1 MLNIEDWL
9 KLWHIPGIGP
19 KTFSYLLGKFSSP
32 STLFRAKYPE
42 LIDRGIPNKVAKA
55 IVSNHSNNY
64 LEDIR
69 WLNSSPK
76 NHIVL
81 LPQKTYPSLLR
92 QIYLPPPILYA
103 TGNLALLNTPACIAM
118 VGGRKASSLGKS
130 LAHKLSSQLASS
142 NISVV
147 SGLARGI
154 DKQAHQGALSS
165 THGNTIAVLANGL
178 DNIYPREHRVLSRNI
193 ATKGLLLSEFS
204 PGTKPLPQHFP
215 RRNRI
220 ISGLCHGTIVIEAA
234 AKSGS
239 LITARYALEQGR
251 EVFAV
256 PGPINNPL
264 NQGCHDL
271 IQQGAKLTTCIEDIF
286 SELPLLAAT
295 NTTSVPSCTEIHQP
309 PTSVAMK
316 LLDYLEYTPMTI
328 ELIIEKSGLT
338 PEQVSSMLTELEI
351 GGRVTSDA
359 FGHYIRA

>member
-1 MLNIEDWL
+1 MIETEDWL

-19 KTFSYLLGKFSSP
+19 KTFSYLLSKFSSP
-32 STLFRAKYPE
+32 GVILDTAYSELVEQGVPE
-42 LIDRGIPNKVAKA
+42 KVANA
-55 IVSNHSNNY
+55 ITNHRSNSY

-69 WLNSSPK
+69 WLNSNPK

-81 LPQKTYPSLLR
+81 ISQPAYPNLLR

-103 TGNLALLNTPACIAM
+103 SGNLALLNTPASIAI

-130 LAHKLSSQLASS
+130 LAYNFSSQLASS
-142 NISVV
+142 NISIV

-154 DKQAHQGALSS
+154 DKKAHQGALSS
-165 THGNTIAVLANGL
+165 NLASTIAVLGNGL
-178 DNIYPREHRVLSRNI
+178 DTIYPHEHRTLVADIESR
-193 ATKGLLLSEFS
+193 GLLLSEFS
-204 PGTKPLPQHFP
+204 IGVKPLPQHFP

-220 ISGLCHGTIVIEAA
+220 ISGLCHGTVVIEAA
-234 AKSGS
+234 VKSGS

-264 NQGCHDL
+264 NGGCHDL

-286 SELPLLAAT
+286 SELPTLSPSIAVNSSCTINHQLLSNESKKLLA
-295 NTTSVPSCTEIHQP
+295 C
-309 PTSVAMK
+309 
-316 LLDYLEYTPMTI
+316 LEYTPIAI
-328 ELIIEKSGLT
+328 ESLIEKSGLT

>member
-1 MLNIEDWL
+1 MTELESWL

-19 KTFSYLLGKFSSP
+19 KTFNYLLKVFSSP
-32 STLFRAKYPE
+32 SVIFNTNYQELLNKGVPE
-42 LIDRGIPNKVAKA
+42 RVAKA
-55 IVSNHSNNY
+55 IINDHSNSY

-69 WLNSSPK
+69 WLNSSPA
-76 NHIVL
+76 NHIIL
-81 LPQKTYPSLLR
+81 ASQLAYPGLLR
-92 QIYLPPPILYA
+92 EIYLPPPVLYA
-103 TGNLALLNTPACIAM
+103 SGNIELLNKTACIA
-118 VGGRKASSLGKS
+118 VIGGRKASSLGKS
-130 LAHKLSSQLASS
+130 LSNRFASQLASL
-142 NISVV
+142 NISIV

-154 DKQAHQGALSS
+154 DKQAHQGALSVD
-165 THGNTIAVLANGL
+165 HGNTIAVLANGL
-178 DNIYPREHRVLSRNI
+178 DSIYPREHSFLAREIISR
-193 ATKGLLLSEFS
+193 GLLLSEFPS
-204 PGTKPLPQHFP
+204 GVKPLPQHFP

-264 NQGCHDL
+264 NSGCHDL
-271 IQQGAKLTTCIEDIF
+271 IQQGAKLTTSIEDIF
-286 SELPLLAAT
+286 SELPALAAT
-295 NTTSVPSCTEIHQP
+295 SSSHHSCTKTHRPLDDEFK
-309 PTSVAMK
+309 K
-316 LLDYLEYTPMTI
+316 LLDCLEHTPMTI

-351 GGRVTSDA
+351 GGRVSSDA